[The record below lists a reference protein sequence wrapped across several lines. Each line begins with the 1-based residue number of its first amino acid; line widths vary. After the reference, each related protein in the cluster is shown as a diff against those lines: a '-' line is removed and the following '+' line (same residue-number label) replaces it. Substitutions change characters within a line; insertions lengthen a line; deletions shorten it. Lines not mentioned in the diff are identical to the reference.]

1 MKTELQKTLDQN
13 IPESAVEKR
22 SGGGGKELSYLTG
35 AYVINRLNEVLG
47 QGNWGYTIRSLTKT
61 YEGTVIQGY
70 KKEEYFATS
79 YIAQL
84 LFEASIDG
92 KRAFFEEIGYGDGT
106 DKSSP
111 GKAHELAT
119 KEAVTDALKR
129 AAKNLGISFG
139 LGLYFKSGEY
149 IDEQALQVKP
159 EPRTETAKT
168 VPAPTPAF
176 PIGTKVDVTPYLN
189 TKLPNESVTP
199 ATDTKKIVAE
209 IRAGLDTKILRTKI
223 KAAFRKLESQK
234 QITKEDFV
242 SKFLGGGKVDT
253 ISDEQVLKTIDL
265 LKTNFTEL
273 PL

>member
-1 MKTELQKTLDQN
+1 MKTPLQIELDKN
-13 IPESAVEKR
+13 IPASAVEKR

-47 QGNWGYTIRSLTKT
+47 QGNWGYTLKALTKT
-61 YEGTVIQGY
+61 FEGTVIQGY
-70 KKEEYFATS
+70 KKESVFAVS

-84 LFEASIDG
+84 FFEANIDG

-119 KEAVTDALKR
+119 KEAITDSLKR

-139 LGLYFKSGEY
+139 LGLYFKSEEY
-149 IDEQALQVKP
+149 VDEQDLQIKP
-159 EPRTETAKT
+159 EARQDAPKADAK
-168 VPAPTPAF
+168 PSAPT
-176 PIGTKVDVTPYLN
+176 GTKVEIDYNIKP
-189 TKLPNESVTP
+189 
-199 ATDTKKIVAE
+199 VASE
-209 IRAGLDTKILRTKI
+209 MSSTQLKTAIQEVRAQVDTKILRTKI
-223 KAAFRKLESQK
+223 KAAFRKLESAK

-242 SKFLGGGKVDT
+242 TKFLGGGKVDT
-253 ISDEQVLKTIDL
+253 LTDEQVMKTIENLKTSF
-265 LKTNFTEL
+265 KEL